1 MKRPPR
7 STTTLTVALMGF
19 TVACGGDTNS
29 AATPGA
35 KNNGNS
41 AGNESA
47 GNESAGGTSLVD
59 HPNVT
64 CAEITSV
71 SLCKVTGA
79 ITTDLT
85 MTKADEWT
93 ANWTCGR

>member
-19 TVACGGDTNS
+19 TVACGGDTKS
-29 AATPGA
+29 PDTSGT

-41 AGNESA
+41 TGNESA
-47 GNESAGGTSLVD
+47 GWTSPVD
-59 HPNVT
+59 HPNVA
-64 CAEITSV
+64 CAEITSG

-85 MTKADEWT
+85 MTKA
-93 ANWTCGR
+93 ANWTRGR